1 MSSEG
6 RFRFS
11 LLPVAVLAMAVL
23 AGARPGAAQTSGDV
37 SAKALDAQGNPLA
50 GIQVTLIKAGGKGNQ
65 QQTSDAEGNV
75 KFANLAGGVYIATS
89 SPDGYAQVT
98 CPGVRVVGQSRQ
110 LEIHLMPKDGAEPS
124 TCKVLEGS

>member
-11 LLPVAVLAMAVL
+11 LLLAAVALAFAVLA
-23 AGARPGAAQTSGDV
+23 AAQPTGDV
-37 SAKALDAQGNPLA
+37 RGRVLDGQSNPVP
-50 GIQVTLIKAGGKGNQ
+50 GIQVKLIKAGGKDNQ
-65 QQTSDAEGNV
+65 EQTSNAEGKVEFNG
-75 KFANLAGGVYIATS
+75 LAGGVYIVTT

-110 LEIHLMPKDGAEPS
+110 FEIRLMPKDGPEPS
-124 TCKVLEGS
+124 SCKVIEAG